1 MQHANFVKINLRIAV
16 WVLVLDIR
24 TGTFLF
30 PKTTASNN
38 VLCYAHSLT
47 RRRQTAETAALK
59 FPVYLT
65 NRITLPRRE
74 TGSEEGGGLRP
85 FSAL

>member
-1 MQHANFVKINLRIAV
+1 MLQANFVKINLRIAV
-16 WVLVLDIR
+16 SVLVSKPLR
-24 TGTFLF
+24 VTMYCVTH
-30 PKTTASNN
+30 
-38 VLCYAHSLT
+38 YSLT

-65 NRITLPRRE
+65 NRVTLSRRE